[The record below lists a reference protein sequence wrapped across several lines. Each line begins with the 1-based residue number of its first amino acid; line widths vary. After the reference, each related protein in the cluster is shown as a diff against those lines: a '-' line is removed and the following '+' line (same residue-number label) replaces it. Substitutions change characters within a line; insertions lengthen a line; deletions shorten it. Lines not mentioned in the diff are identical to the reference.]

1 MSREDQQLD
10 PVKAYLS
17 ALGRR
22 GGKSRMSKLSGEE
35 RSDTSAAMRV
45 CGGAAFSKHVSVE
58 RLFRDAHTGAV
69 MAPTGDVLREFIAR
83 TMLGMALF

>member
-22 GGKSRMSKLSGEE
+22 GGKARMSRLSRKE
-35 RSDTSAAMRV
+35 RSELGRKAA
-45 CGGAAFSKHVSVE
+45 AARYRREAE
-58 RLFRDAHTGAV
+58 RDDAEV
-69 MAPTGDVLREFIAR
+69 RAR
-83 TMLGMALF
+83 NA